1 MTHYKP
7 GSIHNRLILIALMP
21 AVILGL
27 TLLLYFVNARLDDVK
42 RQQHETGELI
52 ATQLASTAELG
63 VVTGHT
69 ATLENLI
76 SGALQIRDVL
86 AIEVYDRDGELL
98 IRLPRKARDIE
109 PGSASLVFNA
119 DILRQRIELDH
130 ELYMLDVTDRTDAAH
145 DFLGQVKV
153 VLNHETLSDRREDI
167 LWSAAFIGLA
177 VLITLLLALR
187 LARRLAMPLTHMSS
201 AIQSLRNGRFET
213 RLISAGNDEIGRLGA
228 NINALADRLQQ
239 TREQQRLTI
248 RDLIAARED
257 AERANSAKSAFLAMM
272 SHELRT
278 PMNGVMGMLQ
288 LLETTE
294 LDPEQA
300 EYVHIAG
307 ESTHHLLDVIN
318 DILDLSRIESGT
330 IEYERIPFDL
340 REKLTSAIAP
350 FEYAAKQK
358 GLRLVVDLNGPP
370 ALCDVTGDP
379 TRLRQIL
386 VNLIGNAL
394 KFTAQGEIRIDA
406 RWYQEAAGVVLHC
419 EVSDTGIGIAADRLE
434 TMFEAF
440 QQADS
445 STSRRFGGTGLGLSI
460 ARTFA
465 RSMGGELSATSE
477 LNEGS
482 CFTLRLPFTRS
493 GMTANSTT
501 LKPSG
506 SSPPSGAL
514 LLVEDNPVNL
524 MVIEGMLRNR
534 GYEVRTAHNGQQAID
549 LLTDPQLAFAGILMD
564 IQLPDMDGIA
574 VYQHYLRYCQQQNA
588 IPVPCVAL
596 TASALTSERLEC
608 EQAGMSG
615 FLSKPLSAR
624 ALHQAID
631 DWILPRHLP
640 H

>member
-1 MTHYKP
+1 MNHCKP
-7 GSIHNRLILIALMP
+7 GSIHNHLLLIALAP

-27 TLLLYFVNARLDDVK
+27 TLLLYFVNARLDDVQ
-42 RQQHETGELI
+42 RQQYETGELI
-52 ATQLASTAELG
+52 AQQLATTAEFG

-98 IRLPRKARDIE
+98 VRLPRKARNPQ
-109 PGSASLVFNA
+109 PGAANLVFNA

-130 ELYMLDVTDRTDAAH
+130 ELHMLDVAESADAEH

-153 VLNHETLSDRREDI
+153 MLNHETLSDRREDI
-167 LWSAAFIGLA
+167 LWSATFTGLA
-177 VLITLLLALR
+177 VLATLFLALR
-187 LARRLAMPLTHMSS
+187 LARKLAMPLTHMSN
-201 AIQSLRNGRFET
+201 AIQSLKNGRFET
-213 RLISAGNDEIGRLGA
+213 RLTGEGNDEIGRLGA
-228 NINALADRLQQ
+228 NINALAYQLQE
-239 TREQQRLTI
+239 TRELQRLAI
-248 RDLIAARED
+248 KDLTAAREE
-257 AERANSAKSAFLAMM
+257 AERANNAKSAFLAMM

-288 LLETTE
+288 LLETTA
-294 LDPEQA
+294 LDSEQA

-330 IEYERIPFDL
+330 IEYERIPFNL
-340 REKLTSAIAP
+340 REKLASAIAP
-350 FEYAAKQK
+350 FEYAARQK
-358 GLRLVVDLNGPP
+358 GLRLIADLEGPP
-370 ALCDVTGDP
+370 ALSDVTGDP

-394 KFTAQGEIRIDA
+394 KFTAQGEIHVRA
-406 RWYQEAAGVVLHC
+406 RWEQEAAKVILHC
-419 EVSDTGIGIAADRLE
+419 EVRDTGIGIAADRLE
-434 TMFEAF
+434 SMFEAF

-465 RSMGGELSATSE
+465 RSMGGDLSATSE
-477 LNEGS
+477 LNAGS
-482 CFTLRLPFTRS
+482 CFILRLPFDRS
-493 GMTANSTT
+493 TFLASA
-501 LKPSG
+501 
-506 SSPPSGAL
+506 PPPQPPRSNPLPGAL
-514 LLVEDNPVNL
+514 LLVEDNPVNR

-534 GYEVRTAHNGQQAID
+534 GHEVQTAQNGQQAID
-549 LLTDPQLAFAGILMD
+549 LLTDPQRAFAGILMD

-574 VYQHYLRYCQQQNA
+574 VYQRYLQYCKQHDVP
-588 IPVPCVAL
+588 PVPCIAL
-596 TASALTSERLEC
+596 TASALTSERLAC

-615 FLSKPLSAR
+615 FLSKPLSAL
-624 ALHQAID
+624 ALDQAID
-631 DWILPRHLP
+631 AWLLQRHLP
-640 H
+640 N